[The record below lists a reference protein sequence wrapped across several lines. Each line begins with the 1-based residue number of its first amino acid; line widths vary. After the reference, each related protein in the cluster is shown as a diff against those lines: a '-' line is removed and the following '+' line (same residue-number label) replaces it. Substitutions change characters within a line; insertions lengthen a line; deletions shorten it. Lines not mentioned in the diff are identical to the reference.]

1 MLLYPLWDHV
11 ESTQELNLPSVERL
25 EKLLTDTQVL
35 ELEAIPEPVN
45 FLCGYRSL
53 YEPNNV
59 PSSGKNGAL
68 KTMCLAL
75 PLVVL

>member
-1 MLLYPLWDHV
+1 MLLYPLWDLV

-45 FLCGYRSL
+45 FLCGYRLYHYMNQIMSL
-53 YEPNNV
+53 AQIKMEH
-59 PSSGKNGAL
+59 
-68 KTMCLAL
+68 
-75 PLVVL
+75 